1 MKKRGLILLLC
12 MFVGFTVFA
21 QKKVSGA
28 VYDTQNEPIPGVTV
42 VEKGT
47 TNGVITDM
55 DGNFSLTV
63 PGDNSVLVFSFV
75 GMKTQEITVGTQS
88 TFKVSLESDMSD
100 LDEVVVVGYGVQKK
114 KLLTGANLSLG
125 TDELQ
130 RQNSTQA
137 LDAMSS
143 MSPGVNITQ
152 ASGMPGEG
160 FKVNIRGLGTAGNSS
175 PLYVIDGVAGGDI
188 NTLNPSDI
196 QSIDVLK
203 DAASAAIYGARAAN
217 GVILVTTKGGTK
229 GRTIVTYDGFYGV
242 SNVYKMPDLLNAAE
256 FMEIYNEERVVSGK
270 TAVNF
275 AAVIPGLYQQVQNG
289 WQGTNWMEEIENKN
303 APIQNHAINIS
314 GGSDKSVFSMGFSYS
329 AEEGTL
335 GKPVQPKSDRYTL
348 RLNSDHVLY
357 EKDGLDVIKV
367 GQTLNYSYREKSGIA
382 IGGMYFNDIRNMMTG
397 NPLVPAYNADGEYYA
412 RADVKASGLEALS
425 PRIFNPKAQMELNRG
440 MNETLNYNLNGNAY
454 LQVQPIKGL
463 VFKSSYGYKMGADAY
478 RSYQPAYDLAGDVTL
493 SKGRIVQ
500 NGGSGYSWTFENTVS
515 YKLEVGLNSFD
526 VVVGQSA
533 EKWGYGSR
541 INATNANPTFIGF
554 EYAYLDNTDGLTTG
568 VTETRG
574 NPNTSGTLASYFG
587 RINYDFNEKYLLTLV
602 MRADGSSNFAEGNR
616 WGYFPSVAGGW
627 VLTQEDFMADNGIV
641 DFLKLRVSWGQNGN
655 ADVLSNQYLSLIGFN
670 AEQNYRFGSDRNKM
684 QLGGFPSV
692 IANPDISWETS
703 EQLNIGLD
711 AHFLGSRLQLSVDQ
725 YTKTTKDWLV
735 VPAIA
740 DVQGPPGAYVNGG
753 DVENR
758 GYEVSVRWND
768 NVGDFTYGAQFN
780 FTKNENEV
788 TKFGDNTGYMQSTRD
803 VISQGTDEVWRV
815 EKGMPLGYF
824 YGYKTE
830 GIFQNAQQIA
840 SWTHGFLQG
849 TPQPGDVIFSDVN
862 GDGKI
867 TPDDKTMIGDGHP
880 DIRIGFGINFAYKGF
895 DFSMSGKGAFGQQ
908 NMISYRSHADNEF
921 HNYTTDI
928 LGRWTGEGTS
938 NKLPRMTAGND
949 VNRMNVSDL
958 YIEDA
963 DFIKIQNVTIGYDF
977 KKLLPKL
984 PLSQARMYVAGRNL
998 WTITDYSGLDPEIG
1012 YGDGKSFVEGLDLG
1026 YYPSPTTYMVGFN
1039 LKF

>member
-137 LDAMSS
+137 LDAMQS

-152 ASGMPGEG
+152 SSGMPGEG

-196 QSIDVLK
+196 ESIDVLK

-217 GVILVTTKGGTK
+217 GVILVTTKSGK
-229 GRTIVTYDGFYGV
+229 SGRTVVTYDGFYGV
-242 SNVYKMPDLLNAAE
+242 QNAYKMPDLLNAAQ

-289 WQGTNWMEEIENKN
+289 WQGTDWMEEIENKN
-303 APIQNHAINIS
+303 APIQNHAINIA
-314 GGSDKSVFSMGFSYS
+314 GGNEKSVFSMGFSYS
-329 AEEGTL
+329 AEEGIL

-357 EKDGLDVIKV
+357 EKNGLDVIKI
-367 GQTLNYSYREKSGIA
+367 GQTLNYSYRERSGIA

-412 RADVKASGLEALS
+412 RKDVQASGLEALS
-425 PRIFNPKAQMELNRG
+425 PRIYNPKAQMALNRG

-454 LQVQPIKGL
+454 LQIQPVKGL
-463 VFKSSYGYKMGADAY
+463 VLKSSYGYKMAADAY

-515 YKLEVGLNSFD
+515 YKLDLGLNSFD
-526 VVVGQSA
+526 MVVGQSA

-541 INATNANPTFIGF
+541 MNATNANPTFIGF

-568 VTETRG
+568 VSEIRG
-574 NPNTSGTLASYFG
+574 NPNTSGALASYFG

-641 DFLKLRVSWGQNGN
+641 DFLKLRASWGQNGN
-655 ADVLSNQYLSLIGFN
+655 ADVTANQYLSLIGFN
-670 AEQNYRFGSDRNKM
+670 AEQNYRFGSDRGKL
-684 QLGGFPSV
+684 QLGGYPSV
-692 IANPDISWETS
+692 ISNPDISWETS

-711 AHFLGSRLQLSVDQ
+711 AHFLGSRLQLSIDK

-735 VPAIA
+735 RPALA
-740 DVQGPPGAYVNGG
+740 DVQGPQGAYVNGG

-780 FTKNENEV
+780 ISKNENEV
-788 TKFGDNTGYMQSTRD
+788 TKYGDNTGFMESAGSI
-803 VISQGTDEVWRV
+803 ISQGTDPIWRV

-830 GIFQNAQQIA
+830 GIFQNTQQIA
-840 SWTHGFLQG
+840 SWTHGFLQSN
-849 TPQPGDVIFSDVN
+849 PQPGDVIFSDVN

-867 TPDDKTMIGDGHP
+867 TPADKTMIGDGHP
-880 DIRIGFGINFAYKGF
+880 DFRIGFGINFAYKGF
-895 DFSMSGKGAFGQQ
+895 DFSLSGKGAFGQQ

-949 VNRMNVSDL
+949 VNRINISEL

-963 DFIKIQNVTIGYDF
+963 DYIKIQNVTIGYDF

-998 WTITDYSGLDPEIG
+998 LTITDYSGLDPEIG
-1012 YGDGKSFVEGLDLG
+1012 YGDNQSFVEGLDLG
-1026 YYPSPTTYMVGFN
+1026 YYPSPTTYLVGFN